1 MYSKLFVSILLAA
14 SAQVQALPAAVP
26 RQDYLTGLVQALNQ
40 ANLTTL
46 ATVFGQYAATEQGQ
60 QVASALPNGNYTVLA
75 PSNAVSFFALI
86 LCFYLF
92 MSWIFSRHSSLCSQ
106 GFKLITPAS
115 ARSSHTIS

>member
-14 SAQVQALPAAVP
+14 SAQVQALPAVAP

-46 ATVFGQYAATEQGQ
+46 ATVLTQYAGTEQGQ

-75 PSNAVSFFALI
+75 PTNAV
-86 LCFYLF
+86 CTPYLF
-92 MSWIFSRHSSLCSQ
+92 IMLLFINIFVFS
-106 GFKLITPAS
+106 
-115 ARSSHTIS
+115 